1 MNVLVLGDGLL
12 GSELCRINDW
22 DFVSRSKHGFDITDE
37 STYVKMMPCTGFTIV
52 NCVANTDTYSN
63 DRDSIWEV
71 NISGTRKLID
81 FCNKWGAKIVQ
92 ISSDYIYTNSKEGA
106 TEEDV
111 PVHNQSWY
119 GYSKLVSDAIVQ
131 EYAKNSLVIR
141 CTHKP
146 NPFSFD
152 EAWVDQVGNFD
163 YVDKIA
169 DMCSRLILNNASG
182 VYNVGTETK
191 SMYDLAKKTKD
202 VSVSHKPNQAPGNV
216 TMDVSKTKLFI
227 GEFN

>member
-12 GSELCRINDW
+12 GSELCRLNGW
-22 DFVSRSKHGFDITDE
+22 DFVSRSRHGFDIRHE
-37 STYVKMMPCTGFTIV
+37 STYLKIIPCAGYTIV
-52 NCVANTDTYSN
+52 NCIANTDTYSKN
-63 DRDSIWEV
+63 KDAIWQV

-81 FCNKWGAKIVQ
+81 FCNKWGAKLVH
-92 ISSDYIYTNSKEGA
+92 ISSDYVYTNSKSCA

-119 GYSKLVSDAIVQ
+119 GYSKLVSDAMVQ
-131 EYAKNSLVIR
+131 EYAPKSLVIR

-146 NPFSFD
+146 IPFPFK

-169 DMCSRLILNNASG
+169 DMCSKLILNNATG
-182 VYNVGTETK
+182 VYNVGTELK
-191 SMYDLAKKTKD
+191 SIYDLAQKT
-202 VSVSHKPNQAPGNV
+202 SNANSCLRPPFSPSNV
-216 TMDVSKTKLFI
+216 TMDVSKIKFFV
-227 GEFN
+227 GELN

>member
-1 MNVLVLGDGLL
+1 MKVLVLGDGLL
-12 GSELCRINDW
+12 GSELCKANDW
-22 DFVSRSKHGFDITDE
+22 PFLSRSKHGFDITDE
-37 STYVKMMPCTGFTIV
+37 STYVKMLPCSGYTIV
-52 NCVANTDTYSN
+52 NCVANTDTYSD
-63 DRDSIWEV
+63 DRNSIWQV

-81 FCNKWGAKIVQ
+81 FCNKWGARLVQ
-92 ISSDYIYTNSKEGA
+92 ISSDYIYSNSKYCA

-131 EYAKNSLVIR
+131 EYATNSLVIR

-146 NPFSFD
+146 NPFPFD
-152 EAWVDQVGNFD
+152 KGWIDQVGNFD

-169 DMCSRLILNNASG
+169 DICSSLILSKANG
-182 VYNVGTETK
+182 VYNVGT
-191 SMYDLAKKTKD
+191 DLKTTYELARKTKR
-202 VSVSHKPNQAPGNV
+202 VSPCLKPSEAPANV
-216 TMDVSKTKLFI
+216 TMDVSKTKSFI